1 MHSLQFKK
9 TTASKD
15 DECFMVAFGDA
26 VDGSE
31 SYVIL
36 QVAKEF
42 DEQDCKLGMG
52 GIYFEINDQAHS
64 GYNVVDRIE
73 VAEQVI
79 TIEFSTQ
86 PMGLSDDQSPIR
98 ILTLV
103 AQKTMAEVCDM
114 LKLIATNSNVNFIEN
129 NS

>member
-1 MHSLQFKK
+1 
-9 TTASKD
+9 
-15 DECFMVAFGDA
+15 MVAFGDA